1 MKVFQNLI
9 LLLIPVFFISCSG
22 DFESYGDDS
31 PEVQAEIKSLKISFT
46 DGTISVNQEITFQ
59 VLSDQNKDITTLCKI
74 FVDDIEISGNK
85 FTPDKVG
92 EYSVYATY
100 KTLKSDTKKM
110 TVTSSSSSETK
121 DFKQN
126 VLIEDVTGAWCQ
138 HCPRVSYRLE
148 QLKKQTSQLVVVAAH
163 YGDALQYSKVS
174 ELSNLF
180 GLKGYPWA
188 QLNRTQRWNEQSGS
202 VTALVDNKAKAGVAL
217 ESTLSEKTLTLKFKS
232 KFAEDFSDL
241 KYVVFLLEDDIKLD
255 QSQWAGGDYGYGRGT
270 DRDGDGRMWLINF
283 NHTDVLRHAF
293 TSGPLGDAIPLSS
306 TKKGSTFEKS
316 FTYEVPTSFNKEKLK
331 LVGIVVKKDNKVINV
346 RLSEIGKTQAFEE
359 L

>member
-1 MKVFQNLI
+1 MKVFQKFLI
-9 LLLIPVFFISCSG
+9 SLIPIFFIACSG
-22 DFESYGDDS
+22 DFESYGDDL
-31 PEVQAEIKSLKISFT
+31 PDVQAEVKSLNLSFN
-46 DGTISVNQEITFQ
+46 DGTITVNQEITFQ
-59 VLSDQNKDITTLCKI
+59 VLSDQNKDLTSSCKI
-74 FVDDIEISGNK
+74 FVDDIEISANK

-100 KTLKSDTKKM
+100 NALKSDTKKI
-110 TVTSSSSSETK
+110 TVTSSSSSEVK

-126 VLIEDVTGAWCQ
+126 ILIEDVTGAWCQ

-174 ELSNLF
+174 EMSNLF

-188 QLNRTQRWNEQSGS
+188 QLNRTERWNEQSSS
-202 VTALVDNKAKAGVAL
+202 VTSLVDNKAKTGVAL
-217 ESTLSEKTLTLKFKS
+217 ESSLSEQTLTVKFKA
-232 KFAEDFSDL
+232 KFSEDFSDL

-270 DRDGDGRMWLINF
+270 DRDGDGRMWLVNF
-283 NHTDVLRHAF
+283 NHTDVLRYAF
-293 TSGPLGDAIPLSS
+293 TSGPLGEVISSSS

-316 FTYEVPTSFNKEKLK
+316 FTYEVPTSFKKEKLK
-331 LVGIVVKKDNKVINV
+331 LVGIVVKNDNKVLNV
-346 RLSEIGKTQAFEE
+346 RLSEIGKNQVFEE